1 MPSRWQQ
8 FFHQMRLRR
17 LRASLCGHAD
27 FQRIATSG
35 QARHAVHTTA
45 ITKAKTIGFQY
56 LTTPII
62 SHAPASLGNYQSH
75 AEALRLRRS
84 FSTRR
89 LSAT

>member
-1 MPSRWQQ
+1 MPSRWQR

-27 FQRIATSG
+27 FRRIATSG
-35 QARHAVHTTA
+35 QARYAVHTTA

-56 LTTPII
+56 FTTPII
-62 SHAPASLGNYQSH
+62 SHAPVSLGNYQSH

-84 FSTRR
+84 FSSRR
-89 LSAT
+89 LSAS

>member
-1 MPSRWQQ
+1 MPSRWQR

-17 LRASLCGHAD
+17 LQASLCGHTD
-27 FQRIATSG
+27 FRRIAASG
-35 QARHAVHTTA
+35 QFAKQYTQRRL
-45 ITKAKTIGFQY
+45 TKAKTIGFQY

-84 FSTRR
+84 FSSRR
-89 LSAT
+89 LFAT